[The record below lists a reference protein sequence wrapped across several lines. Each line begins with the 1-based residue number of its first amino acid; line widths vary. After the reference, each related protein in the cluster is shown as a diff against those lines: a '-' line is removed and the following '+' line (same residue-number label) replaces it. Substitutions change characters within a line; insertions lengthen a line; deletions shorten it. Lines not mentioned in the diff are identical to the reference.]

1 MLAVSLLSKQPSEVY
16 YYIKEEG
23 GERIG
28 KGGGDGR
35 QTVSKKVLFVFDKSF
50 HT

>member
-1 MLAVSLLSKQPSEVY
+1 MLAAILLSKQPSEVY

-28 KGGGDGR
+28 KGGEEMGER
-35 QTVSKKVLFVFDKSF
+35 RFYKVLFVFDK
-50 HT
+50 

>member
-1 MLAVSLLSKQPSEVY
+1 MLAAILLSKQPSEIY
-16 YYIKEEG
+16 YYIKEG

-28 KGGGDGR
+28 KRGEEMGDSR
-35 QTVSKKVLFVFDKSF
+35 FQKMVLFVFDKSF